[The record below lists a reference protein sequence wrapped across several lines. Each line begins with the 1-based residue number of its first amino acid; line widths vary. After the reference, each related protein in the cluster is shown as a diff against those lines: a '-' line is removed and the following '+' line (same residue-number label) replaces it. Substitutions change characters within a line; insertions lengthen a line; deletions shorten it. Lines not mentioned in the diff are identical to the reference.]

1 MSNLNTFQDYDKDFV
16 QNRGDPYYDVDEDAE
31 FDPSQIQPADQ
42 AQRTGR
48 GDGVY
53 MTCMKRP
60 KDQADIQFKYL
71 DLNQGV
77 DRDED
82 LDEITDTDQMLS
94 NRFRDTTQQK
104 AGQQGLYNEDRL
116 YGEGEPAKPRAYD
129 DRDIEN
135 RVRSEVAASH
145 RQDRSKESRQAS
157 AKRASDMYQKVVGEP
172 LEVDERKLQ

>member
-48 GDGVY
+48 GD
-53 MTCMKRP
+53 
-60 KDQADIQFKYL
+60 

-172 LEVDERKLQ
+172 LEVDEQGRVVTE